1 MNCDFEVLDLSEEPF
16 GRIAET
22 YVICLRTAKV
32 QADQLLATF
41 APMGAV
47 AVRVLNQH
55 GEEIYRITGIA
66 DDVPGTTRHGRFD
79 IPFGLPE
86 AWASEDP
93 ASASVRAIATGKTL
107 MWVFL

>member
-1 MNCDFEVLDLSEEPF
+1 MNCDFEILDLSDEPF

-41 APMGAV
+41 APIGAV
-47 AVRVLNQH
+47 AVRVLNQQ

-66 DDVPGTTRHGRFD
+66 DDVPRTTRRGRFD
-79 IPFGLPE
+79 GND
-86 AWASEDP
+86 AWQP
-93 ASASVRAIATGKTL
+93 VWPQPG
-107 MWVFL
+107 